1 MADMGLLDMI
11 GPVMVGPSSS
21 HTAGAARIA
30 WLARQLLEDPPERV
44 RFGLHGSF
52 AKTGRGHGTHLALL
66 GGVLGLA
73 ADDERI
79 KDAFELAR
87 AAGLDHAF
95 EDVELGDVHPNTV
108 RIELENARERHVVV
122 GSSIGGGLVR
132 VWQVDGL
139 DAYLTGE
146 SPALLVLHSD
156 TPGVIARVARV
167 LADDEVNIARI
178 VSGRAQKGGDALMS
192 LEVDRELS
200 AIGLEYLRHLSYIHW
215 VRALSPLP
223 GV

>member
-1 MADMGLLDMI
+1 MGLLDMI

-73 ADDERI
+73 ADDARI
-79 KDAFELAR
+79 KQAFELAR
-87 AAGLDHAF
+87 EAGLDYAF

-108 RIELENARERHVVV
+108 RIELENARERHVVI

-132 VWQVDGL
+132 IWKVDGL

-200 AIGLEYLRHLSYIHW
+200 TIGLEYLRHLSYIHW
-215 VRALSPLP
+215 VRALPPLP

>member
-30 WLARQLLEDPPERV
+30 WLARQLLEDPPGRV

-73 ADDERI
+73 ADDARI
-79 KDAFELAR
+79 KQAFELAR
-87 AAGLDHAF
+87 EAGLDYAF
-95 EDVELGDVHPNTV
+95 EAVELGDVHPNTV
-108 RIELENARERHVVV
+108 RIELENARERHVVI

-132 VWQVDGL
+132 IWKVDGL

-215 VRALSPLP
+215 ARALPPLP

>member
-1 MADMGLLDMI
+1 MGLLDMI

-73 ADDERI
+73 ADDARI
-79 KDAFELAR
+79 KQAFELAR
-87 AAGLDHAF
+87 EAGLDYAF

-108 RIELENARERHVVV
+108 RIELENARERHVVI

-132 VWQVDGL
+132 IWKVDGL

-215 VRALSPLP
+215 VRALPPLP